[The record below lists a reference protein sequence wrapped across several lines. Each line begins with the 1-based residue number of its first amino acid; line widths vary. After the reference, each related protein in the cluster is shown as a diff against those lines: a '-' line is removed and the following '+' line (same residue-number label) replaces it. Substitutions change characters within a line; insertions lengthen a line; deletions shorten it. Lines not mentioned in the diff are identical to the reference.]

1 MKPMSLLIVENLA
14 VFYGSIQ
21 ALRGI
26 SLRVEPGEVVT
37 LIGANGAGK
46 STTLRTIS
54 GLLQPK
60 QGTIQFDGQPIQ
72 GWAPHRVVKSGLVQV
87 PEGREI
93 FANLTVDEN
102 LQLATFA
109 RKDRAAI
116 RSDRERAL
124 ELVSADRERLR
135 QQAGTLS
142 GGEQQMLAIARA
154 LVARPKLLM
163 LDEPSLGLAPQ
174 LVRSIFQVIREI
186 NREGT
191 TILLVEQNANMAL
204 HVAHRAYVIEVGE
217 IRMEGP
223 AAELAASDE
232 IRKAYLGHTNRRWAT
247 NPRTSI
253 VASSPKSGRPDSN
266 RRHPAWEA
274 STLPTE
280 LRPHSCGRLCGCQ
293 HQSNPR
299 VAAADKQPASGTSS
313 GRPS

>member
-1 MKPMSLLIVENLA
+1 
-14 VFYGSIQ
+14 
-21 ALRGI
+21 
-26 SLRVEPGEVVT
+26 

-54 GLLQPK
+54 GLIEPK
-60 QGTIQFDGQPIQ
+60 RGSIQFAGQAIQ

-102 LQLATFA
+102 LQLAAFL
-109 RKDRAAI
+109 RKDKVAI
-116 RSDRERAL
+116 RADRERAL
-124 ELVSADRERLR
+124 DLFPRVRERLR

-204 HVAHRAYVIEVGE
+204 QVANRAYVIEVGE
-217 IRMEGP
+217 IRMEGL

-232 IRKAYLGHTNRRWAT
+232 VRKAYLGAH
-247 NPRTSI
+247 
-253 VASSPKSGRPDSN
+253 
-266 RRHPAWEA
+266 
-274 STLPTE
+274 
-280 LRPHSCGRLCGCQ
+280 
-293 HQSNPR
+293 
-299 VAAADKQPASGTSS
+299 
-313 GRPS
+313 

>member
-1 MKPMSLLIVENLA
+1 MSLLEVENLK
-14 VFYGSIQ
+14 VFYGAIE
-21 ALRGI
+21 ALRGV
-26 SLRVEPGEVVT
+26 SLRVEAGEVVT

-60 QGTIQFDGQPIQ
+60 AGAIRFDGQSIHNWP
-72 GWAPHRVVKSGLVQV
+72 PHKVVKSGLVQV

-102 LQLATFA
+102 LQLAAFL
-109 RKDRAAI
+109 RHDRAAI
-116 RSDRERAL
+116 RADRERAL
-124 ELVSADRERLR
+124 ELFPRIRERLT
-135 QQAGTLS
+135 QMAGTLS

-204 HVAHRAYVIEVGE
+204 QVAHRAYVIEVGQ

-232 IRKAYLGHTNRRWAT
+232 VRKAYLGAH
-247 NPRTSI
+247 
-253 VASSPKSGRPDSN
+253 
-266 RRHPAWEA
+266 
-274 STLPTE
+274 
-280 LRPHSCGRLCGCQ
+280 
-293 HQSNPR
+293 
-299 VAAADKQPASGTSS
+299 
-313 GRPS
+313 

>member
-1 MKPMSLLIVENLA
+1 MSLLAVDNLK
-14 VFYGSIQ
+14 VFYGAIE
-21 ALRGI
+21 ALRGV

-46 STTLRTIS
+46 STTLRAIS

-60 QGTIQFDGQPIQ
+60 GGRIRFAGQEIQC
-72 GWAPHRVVKSGLVQV
+72 WAPHRVVQAGLIQA
-87 PEGREI
+87 PEGRKI

-102 LQLATFA
+102 LQLGAFL
-109 RKDRAAI
+109 RKDRAAV
-116 RSDRERAL
+116 RADRERAL
-124 ELVSADRERLR
+124 ELFPRVRERLT

-174 LVRSIFQVIREI
+174 LVRTIFQVIREI
-186 NREGT
+186 NLAGT

-204 HVAHRAYVIEVGE
+204 QVAHRAYVIEVGQ

-232 IRKAYLGHTNRRWAT
+232 VRKAYLGAH
-247 NPRTSI
+247 
-253 VASSPKSGRPDSN
+253 
-266 RRHPAWEA
+266 
-274 STLPTE
+274 
-280 LRPHSCGRLCGCQ
+280 
-293 HQSNPR
+293 
-299 VAAADKQPASGTSS
+299 
-313 GRPS
+313 

>member
-1 MKPMSLLIVENLA
+1 MSLLLVENLS
-14 VFYGSIQ
+14 VFYGAIE
-21 ALRGI
+21 ALRGV
-26 SLRVEPGEVVT
+26 SLRVEEGEVVT

-46 STTLRTIS
+46 TTTLRTIS
-54 GLLQPK
+54 GLIEPK
-60 QGTIQFDGQPIQ
+60 RGAIKFSGQAIQ

-93 FANLTVDEN
+93 FANLSVDEN
-102 LQLATFA
+102 LQLAA
-109 RKDRAAI
+109 YLRHDKAAI
-116 RSDRERAL
+116 RADRERAL
-124 ELVSADRERLR
+124 ELFPRVRERLG

-204 HVAHRAYVIEVGE
+204 QVANRAYVIEVGK

-223 AAELAASDE
+223 AAELAKSDE
-232 IRKAYLGHTNRRWAT
+232 VRKAYLGAR
-247 NPRTSI
+247 
-253 VASSPKSGRPDSN
+253 
-266 RRHPAWEA
+266 
-274 STLPTE
+274 
-280 LRPHSCGRLCGCQ
+280 
-293 HQSNPR
+293 
-299 VAAADKQPASGTSS
+299 
-313 GRPS
+313 